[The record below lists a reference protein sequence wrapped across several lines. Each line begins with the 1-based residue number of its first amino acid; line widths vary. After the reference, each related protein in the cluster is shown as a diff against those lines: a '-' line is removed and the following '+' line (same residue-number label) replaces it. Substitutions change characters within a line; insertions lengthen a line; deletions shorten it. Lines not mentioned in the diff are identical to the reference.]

1 MGDVPAHQAFR
12 KPGAAHMMDT
22 MARRLAPQLE
32 VLSGVTQPQ
41 KIDGRV
47 VGSWVT
53 QETLDWTQS
62 DLGKRTFRWATKT
75 HGVTAGRW
83 EVWSRDPSMRGAE
96 MVGSGAAPF
105 QPGDLLPGVPRG
117 AFTLNLH
124 DIVLAR
130 QSITGAPVWRPDRLF
145 VRVVPVNAAGT
156 AVGPSS
162 NLVTLHQG
170 SVALPEYKYSGVN
183 GRTVPT
189 VQWLSY
195 TQYKP
200 AFLDA
205 KVIRILRDHPIPQP
219 VGPLGDPVGF
229 HIWSLKYAK
238 AGDVVHPGS
247 RYILWDKAGSSGAV
261 SDLGEAL
268 SAIGGAIGL
277 DSLAAFVDWL
287 SEQYAMLKQKMVEL
301 AADIISVTGID
312 CPPEWLAAGLDLG
325 LVALGIPPQ
334 LPDFEELADMGVD
347 VLAEEI
353 AAKTGVPMH
362 EAVELARQAVP
373 RVAQEARTAHASP
386 LPGDGDWWVSINCS
400 RPAVLRLLV
409 SHPGGSA
416 GNVDTFFVSGPLFY
430 GYLKIPQLQ
439 VGESVEVPLFLYPS
453 ATEVAWYR
461 DVFIPATSNVLTVQV
476 VGDQVNLATLDLP
489 VKSGLDAFGE
499 PLVVDNP
506 AAHG

>member
-1 MGDVPAHQAFR
+1 
-12 KPGAAHMMDT
+12 
-22 MARRLAPQLE
+22 
-32 VLSGVTQPQ
+32 
-41 KIDGRV
+41 
-47 VGSWVT
+47 
-53 QETLDWTQS
+53 
-62 DLGKRTFRWATKT
+62 
-75 HGVTAGRW
+75 
-83 EVWSRDPSMRGAE
+83 
-96 MVGSGAAPF
+96 
-105 QPGDLLPGVPRG
+105 
-117 AFTLNLH
+117 
-124 DIVLAR
+124 
-130 QSITGAPVWRPDRLF
+130 
-145 VRVVPVNAAGT
+145 
-156 AVGPSS
+156 
-162 NLVTLHQG
+162 
-170 SVALPEYKYSGVN
+170 
-183 GRTVPT
+183 
-189 VQWLSY
+189 
-195 TQYKP
+195 
-200 AFLDA
+200 
-205 KVIRILRDHPIPQP
+205 
-219 VGPLGDPVGF
+219 
-229 HIWSLKYAK
+229 
-238 AGDVVHPGS
+238 
-247 RYILWDKAGSSGAV
+247 
-261 SDLGEAL
+261 
-268 SAIGGAIGL
+268 
-277 DSLAAFVDWL
+277 
-287 SEQYAMLKQKMVEL
+287 
-301 AADIISVTGID
+301 
-312 CPPEWLAAGLDLG
+312 
-325 LVALGIPPQ
+325 
-334 LPDFEELADMGVD
+334 MGVD